1 MRVFIISLVS
11 IVCLY
16 AGNFDYKSSI
26 QRYDDRV
33 GKTNVAGY
41 INRITSSIAEQLSQN
56 KNFYDI
62 KETPLAILSIVDMN
76 DFKKTSPITKKISE
90 NLIHEMHVRGY
101 KVVDYKAMSNIEIDE
116 SGDYLFSR
124 AIKDLKNQRVISYAL
139 AGTYSEYREGMVVNC
154 RIIDIK
160 SSIVLSTAQVFIPKR
175 ILKKNKRKNIASWHL
190 EKDHNT
196 VIKGK

>member
-1 MRVFIISLVS
+1 MKNFLILCIFVVGLS
-11 IVCLY
+11 
-16 AGNFDYKSSI
+16 AGNFEYKSSVQTYNDAI
-26 QRYDDRV
+26 

-62 KETPLAILSIVDMN
+62 KETPLAIMSIVDMN
-76 DFKKTSPITKKISE
+76 DFKKTSPITKKLSE

-124 AIKDLKNQRVISYAL
+124 AIKDLKNQRLISYAL
-139 AGTYSEYREGMVVNC
+139 SGTYSEYREGMVINC
-154 RIIDIK
+154 RIIDIE

-175 ILKKNKRKNIASWHL
+175 ILKKNKKKSVNSWYAK
-190 EKDHNT
+190 KDRNT
-196 VIKGK
+196 EIKGK